1 MLFIDLWKKVVIW
14 VVVAL
19 GLVLALPNAFY
30 DRVEQFNDAE
40 KAIEVGFD
48 TPENREKTGLWP
60 SFLPSSLVNL
70 GWICAVVRIC
80 WPRCKWPMFMHS
92 G

>member
-30 DRVEQFNDAE
+30 DRVEQYNE
-40 KAIEVGFD
+40 LKRRLRLGLILKIVKKLGFGRHFY
-48 TPENREKTGLWP
+48 P
-60 SFLPSSLVNL
+60 LV
-70 GWICAVVRIC
+70 W
-80 WPRCKWPMFMHS
+80 
-92 G
+92 

>member
-1 MLFIDLWKKVVIW
+1 MLFIDLWKKIVIW
-14 VVVAL
+14 VVVAV

-48 TPENREKTGLWP
+48 SPENRDNSEL
-60 SFLPSSLVNL
+60 SL
-70 GWICAVVRIC
+70 IHISEPTR
-80 WPRCKWPMFMHS
+80 PY
-92 G
+92 

>member
-48 TPENREKTGLWP
+48 APENREKTWIWP
-60 SFLPSSLVNL
+60 SFLPSGLVNL
-70 GWICAVVRIC
+70 GLDLR
-80 WPRCKWPMFMHS
+80 
-92 G
+92 